1 MLVFDF
7 FVSLLNLV
15 DEIIIGKK
23 YLDVIIEVKKILKV
37 YKDLED
43 VILIFGFDELDVDSK
58 IIVKKVL

>member
-1 MLVFDF
+1 MLVFDL